1 MSAPKVLAIGLDGAE
16 RSLVERWMASGD
28 MPVLRGLRARGMWAT
43 VASPPGFGDDAAWAS
58 FHTAVSPARH
68 ARSYYT
74 QVWRGTYRT
83 VTWRDTDLQR
93 APFWNTV
100 SQAPRRV
107 AVLDLP
113 KCPLSR
119 DIDGVHLADW
129 LVHGHDEPQPR
140 SWPPDLAA
148 GLVSTY
154 GTRPPSLCEEP
165 DLTEA
170 QFLQLYAGL
179 QTTIDMKRR
188 LVERWIDDSWDLVLT
203 SFKELHCVGHRFW
216 HVDDATHPKH
226 DAALARLLPAAVK
239 RTYAAVDAAVG
250 RLLARAV
257 PDTTVLVF
265 SLLGMGVNYS
275 GKELLDD
282 VLVRLEAGRSGTRA
296 QRVAAWR
303 RLWRILPAPVRD
315 WAVPRQTRLHKQVRE
330 IECADRVSF
339 AVPSTEFAS
348 ALRLN
353 VIGRE
358 PHGRVAPGAEYDAH
372 CTDLDS
378 ALRELVD
385 PDSGRPIVEDVVR
398 PALLYEGA
406 FLPDLPDLIV
416 IWRRDA
422 PITGAASPRIGEIR
436 RPYTSYRMGE
446 HQPNGFLCAAGT
458 GIGCGALPDAVS
470 VMDLAPTIAARL
482 GVSLPDVDGAPI
494 AALCAAG
501 AVG

>member
-1 MSAPKVLAIGLDGAE
+1 MSAPRILAIGLDSAE

-28 MPVLRGLRARGMWAT
+28 LPVLRGLRERGTWAT
-43 VASPPGFGDDAAWAS
+43 VASPPGFGDDGTWPS
-58 FHTAVSPARH
+58 FYTAVSPARH
-68 ARSYYT
+68 ARYFYT
-74 QVWRGTYRT
+74 QVRRGTYRHR
-83 VTWRDTDLQR
+83 TWRDGDLQR
-93 APFWNTV
+93 APFWNAL
-100 SQAPRRV
+100 SQAARRV
-107 AVLDLP
+107 AILDVP
-113 KCPLSR
+113 KCPLAR
-119 DIDGVHLADW
+119 ELDGLHLADW

-154 GTRPPSLCEEP
+154 GNRPPSLCEEP

-170 QFLQLYAGL
+170 QFQQLYAGL

-188 LVERWIDDSWDLVLT
+188 LVEQCIDDGWDLVLT
-203 SFKELHCVGHRFW
+203 SFKETHCVGHRFW
-216 HVDDATHPKH
+216 HVDDAAHPKH
-226 DAALARLLPAAVK
+226 DPELARLVPDAVK
-239 RTYAAVDAAVG
+239 RTYTAVDAAVG
-250 RLLARAV
+250 RLLAHAA

-296 QRVAAWR
+296 RRVAGWR
-303 RLWRILPAPVRD
+303 RLWRALPAEARH
-315 WAVPRQTRLHKQVRE
+315 WAVPRQTRLHKQVRK
-330 IECADRVSF
+330 IECADRLSF
-339 AVPSTEFAS
+339 TVPSTEFAS

-358 PHGRVAPGAEYDAH
+358 PHGRVAPGAAYHAL
-372 CTDLDS
+372 CADLDG

-398 PALLYEGA
+398 PTALYDGA

-416 IWRRDA
+416 VWRRDA
-422 PITGAASPRIGEIR
+422 PIAGAASPRIGEIR
-436 RPYTSYRMGE
+436 RRYTSYRMGE
-446 HQPNGFLCAAGT
+446 HQPNGFLCAAGPD
-458 GIGCGALPDAVS
+458 IGCGALPEAVS

-482 GVSLPDVDGAPI
+482 GVSLSDVDGAPI
-494 AALCAAG
+494 AALCGTAA
-501 AVG
+501 